1 MDDEGLKNGG
11 TVLTKD
17 CFLLECKTSFI
28 VQFTERQWQ
37 KFLQNFEKKERVVL
51 MCSSEQ
57 IYQHAS
63 GYDEHYPQNSDSGH
77 LLSKNDP

>member
-1 MDDEGLKNGG
+1 MDDAALKNGG

-28 VQFTERQWQ
+28 VPFTKRQWQ
-37 KFLQNFEKKERVVL
+37 KSLKNFEKKELVVL
-51 MCSSEQ
+51 MCSPEQ

-63 GYDEHYPQNSDSGH
+63 GYDEYYPQNSDCRH